1 MRFLLPI
8 ITTPNYTSLMK
19 LRTRVFAIFIT
30 AALAVTIPSTSQAK
44 LKPTGIVGQTVADG
58 GMSVQVRN
66 VQCGLK
72 QIGTGYFVEKALGQF
87 CVITFAMS
95 PSKKKPVSYFSSS
108 QKAIT
113 KAGFQ
118 AESKSILSDD
128 YKSMLDVNPGTSV
141 LLKVAFDVGPKDPI
155 VVAEFHDS
163 MFSGGVQV
171 DLTKGSYKGK

>member
-1 MRFLLPI
+1 MRK
-8 ITTPNYTSLMK
+8 TTKLTSVL
-19 LRTRVFAIFIT
+19 TIT
-30 AALAVTIPSTSQAK
+30 ALLFAVTPSAEAK
-44 LKPTGIVGQTVADG
+44 NKPSGKIGATVADG
-58 GMSVQVRN
+58 DMSVQIRK

-72 QIGTGYFVEKALGQF
+72 QVGSGYFVEKALGQF
-87 CVITFAMS
+87 CVVTFAMT

-113 KAGFQ
+113 KAGYE
-118 AESKSILSDD
+118 AESKTILSDE
-128 YKSMLDVNPGTSV
+128 YKSMLTVNPGTSV

-155 VVAEFHDS
+155 VIAEFHDS